1 MELNVKKIHNT
12 PYKLVLSNQKVVGLF
27 ERRDHKEAY
36 VEKKN
41 FSAGHR
47 KLVELAHGKV

>member
-27 ERRDHKEAY
+27 ERRDHKEMY
-36 VEKKN
+36 VSKGS
-41 FSAGHR
+41 FSDGHK